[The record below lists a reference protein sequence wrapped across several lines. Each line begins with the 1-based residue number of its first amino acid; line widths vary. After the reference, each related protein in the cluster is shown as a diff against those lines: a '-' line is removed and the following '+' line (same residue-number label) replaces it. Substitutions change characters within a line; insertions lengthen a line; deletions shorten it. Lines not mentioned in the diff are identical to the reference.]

1 MEQAKFS
8 PRNSRFN
15 WPSAT
20 STANR
25 FSAKYDTPRSSPPH
39 FELTRYEA
47 CGLRLILVIRGRR
60 YSMHESIVLCPA
72 CHRQANPSE
81 FRANRRKSKSRR
93 LQFVVV
99 MSEECP
105 FFFSPKVLPLAA
117 SKAQLEKI
125 EKL

>member
-1 MEQAKFS
+1 MGGRRTAHKPEAQAMEYF
-8 PRNSRFN
+8 
-15 WPSAT
+15 
-20 STANR
+20 
-25 FSAKYDTPRSSPPH
+25 DTPRSSPPH

-72 CHRQANPSE
+72 CRRQANPSE

-99 MSEECP
+99 MSEECQD
-105 FFFSPKVLPLAA
+105 LP
-117 SKAQLEKI
+117 S
-125 EKL
+125 